1 MISIV
6 KIRSFN
12 GKLILHFV
20 FVFFFFE
27 LLILKTKYKLSTYCI
42 YLKALV
48 VIIISKKSQLLRW
61 SKLDNHLNKLSK
73 FLLNGT
79 NNEAQTENSC
89 LKIVSITPF
98 FLSKNLRSLC
108 SPAIIL
114 FRTFF
119 YDIAKAL
126 SNPWDQ
132 LIVWW
137 IRIINLNWR
146 LANCQRT
153 VCADDHA
160 HFFVRSEFF
169 SGLIFTTA

>member
-1 MISIV
+1 MEKDRCKLSRPIDGDGRKHLKLMISIV
-6 KIRSFN
+6 NIRSFN

-27 LLILKTKYKLSTYCI
+27 LLILKLSINCQLYCI

-98 FLSKNLRSLC
+98 FYQK
-108 SPAIIL
+108 I
-114 FRTFF
+114 
-119 YDIAKAL
+119 
-126 SNPWDQ
+126 
-132 LIVWW
+132 
-137 IRIINLNWR
+137 
-146 LANCQRT
+146 
-153 VCADDHA
+153 
-160 HFFVRSEFF
+160 
-169 SGLIFTTA
+169 SGLFALPPLFSLEPSFMTSPRHSQILETN